1 MKINQRNLDL
11 DSENTWLSRNPS
23 KFALNPL
30 FLFYVFFEN
39 KPKNQIFQRQ
49 MINRKG
55 FREAG
60 NYRGGNCELNPNK
73 NQNHSSKMKNLSL
86 SLSFFNFSLCV
97 FVSRPFFVLIV
108 QLHHSLYKRL
118 SPFDYLT

>member
-1 MKINQRNLDL
+1 
-11 DSENTWLSRNPS
+11 
-23 KFALNPL
+23 
-30 FLFYVFFEN
+30 
-39 KPKNQIFQRQ
+39 

-86 SLSFFNFSLCV
+86 SLSFFFFFFNFSLCV
-97 FVSRPFFVLIV
+97 FVSRPFFVPIV

-118 SPFDYLT
+118 SPFVYLT